1 MKILWVKAGKI
12 LPLDTGGKIRSYNIL
27 HHLSARHEL
36 TFLSYYGGERDRD
49 YEREITHELPGS
61 MPLYTGAWD
70 RTPLHRQLR
79 YLRWLPSGLPFAVTK
94 FTSPKVQS
102 LVASWLSERRGDVA
116 VCDFLSASLNFP
128 RNPRTPT
135 VLFQHNVESVL
146 WQRQAEAE
154 QNPLNRWI
162 FQLEAAR
169 MKRYEREALQRFQ
182 HVIAVSE
189 VDREQMKGMAP
200 ETPITVVPTG
210 VDLGQ
215 FRPDPAVKSLPF
227 LVMFVGSM
235 DWTPNI
241 DAVEWFCA
249 EIWPRILAQVPQARF
264 RIVGRAPDARVLKLA
279 CNTVE
284 VTGTVASVVEHF
296 RQAAV
301 VAVPLR
307 AGGGTRLKI
316 LEAMAVG
323 KAVVSTTVGAEGL
336 DVHPGRDILLADDQE
351 NFAQAVIS
359 LLQDPDLRGRYE
371 RCALELAA
379 RYDWSVIAERFV
391 EVLDQAA
398 GHAPTSG
405 PALASVKA

>member
-27 HHLSARHEL
+27 HHLSARHEV
-36 TFLSYYGGERDRD
+36 TFLSYYGGERDED
-49 YEREITHELPGS
+49 YERKITRELPGS
-61 MPLYTGAWD
+61 MPVYTGAWD
-70 RTPLHRQLR
+70 RTSLQRQLR

-94 FTSPKVQS
+94 FTSQKVQS
-102 LVASWLSERRGDVA
+102 LVASWLSERRCDVA

-128 RNPRTPT
+128 RNPRIPT
-135 VLFQHNVESVL
+135 ALFQHNVESVL

-154 QNPLNRWI
+154 QNPLNRWV

-169 MKRYEREALQRFQ
+169 MKRYEPAALQRFQ
-182 HVIAVSE
+182 RIIAVSE

-200 ETPITVVPTG
+200 GTPITVVPTG
-210 VDLGQ
+210 VDLRQ
-215 FRPDPAVKSLPF
+215 FRPDPAVKSSPF
-227 LVMFVGSM
+227 LVIFVGSM

-279 CNTVE
+279 GDTVE

-336 DVHPGRDILLADDQE
+336 DVHPGRDILLADDLE
-351 NFAQAVIS
+351 SFAHAVIS
-359 LLQDPDLRGRYE
+359 LLEDPDLRERYE
-371 RCALELAA
+371 RGALELAA
-379 RYDWSVIAERFV
+379 RYDWSVIAERFA
-391 EVLDQAA
+391 EALEQTAR
-398 GHAPTSG
+398 HAPAPG
-405 PALASVKA
+405 PALASIKA